1 VERVTPE
8 ESARKMAAPWS
19 LGARLVQLLIG
30 LVAFGTSEAL
40 LVRADLGLDPW
51 DVFHQGLSRQ
61 TDLSIGSWSI
71 VVGAVVLLLWVPLRM
86 RPGIGTVC
94 NVVIIGLS
102 LDAVL
107 RILPV
112 PQLLSVRWA
121 YLVGGIV
128 LCGVATGAYIG
139 AALGP
144 GPRDGL
150 MVGLAGRGHSIRV
163 VRTAIE
169 LTVLVTGFLLG
180 GTVGIGTVLFAVS
193 IGPIAHVTIPALSHG
208 RPIGHEPTIALDE
221 PSHDDEELA

>member
-1 VERVTPE
+1 MDRATDE
-8 ESARKMAAPWS
+8 EPARTSAATWPLW
-19 LGARLVQLLIG
+19 ARFVQLLIG

-61 TDLSIGSWSI
+61 TELSIGTWSI
-71 VVGAVVLLLWVPLRM
+71 LVGAVVLLLWVPLRL
-86 RPGIGTVC
+86 RPGIGTLC

-107 RILPV
+107 RIVPV
-112 PQLLSVRWA
+112 PQVLSVRWA

-150 MVGLAGRGHSIRV
+150 MVGLANRGHSIRV
-163 VRTAIE
+163 VRTVIE

-208 RPIGHEPTIALDE
+208 RLVERPTTSWVQGAQ
-221 PSHDDEELA
+221 